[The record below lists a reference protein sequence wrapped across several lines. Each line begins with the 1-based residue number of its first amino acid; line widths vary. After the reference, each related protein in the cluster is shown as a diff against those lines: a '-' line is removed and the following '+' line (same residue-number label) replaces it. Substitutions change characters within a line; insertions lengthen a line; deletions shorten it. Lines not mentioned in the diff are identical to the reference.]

1 MAPYKEREPRMSA
14 DLAFLSVN
22 EASTKLVQGEV
33 SSLEL
38 THAALAQ
45 ADRLEPHT
53 TPLVHRL
60 DERALSE
67 AEASDERRRQN
78 APLGPLDGLPF
89 TLKDII
95 DVAGVPTGA
104 GSKVFDGNVPN
115 RSATSAS
122 LLEEAGSVLIGKA
135 RTHEFAWGGLT
146 LPARNAWDADR
157 IPGGS
162 SGGSASGV
170 ASGIGIFTL
179 GTDTAGSVR
188 SPATFN
194 GTVGLKPTYGKIG
207 RSGVVPLAWSLD
219 TVGVLARSV
228 ADTALVYD
236 TIAGPDP
243 LDHTSIQTP
252 HEAIAGNVGQD
263 IAGLRIGVPDAY
275 FFQTIQEE
283 VARQTQKGLDALEEA
298 GATLTSITLTPAET
312 IESALTSVFIIIG
325 AESAAY
331 HGDWIDSKRDLYGED
346 VLHYLDMGR
355 ALSATS
361 YVDAQRARHL
371 TTAAFNRAF
380 EDVDVIVTPG
390 QGHIAPRVDEE
401 MVNYSNGE
409 SIHRDPAGIRNLA
422 VINLTGLPGL
432 IVPTGL
438 ADGLPT
444 GIQLVGPPLSQ
455 GLLLRAG
462 RTVEDRVGYLGKRP
476 PLAGS

>member
-1 MAPYKEREPRMSA
+1 MST
-14 DLAFLSVN
+14 DLAFLSVA
-22 EASTKLVQGEV
+22 EAGTKLAQGNV

-38 THAALAQ
+38 TQAALAQ

-60 DERALSE
+60 DERALSQ
-67 AEASDERRRQN
+67 AKASDERRRQN
-78 APLGPLDGLPF
+78 VPLGPLDGLPF

-104 GSKVFDGNVPN
+104 GSKVFDGNVPKS
-115 RSATSAS
+115 SATAAS

-157 IPGGS
+157 ISGGS

-170 ASGIGIFTL
+170 ACGLGIFTL

-188 SPATFN
+188 SPAAFN

-207 RSGVVPLAWSLD
+207 RSGVVPLAWTLD

-243 LDHTSIQTP
+243 LDHTSIQSP
-252 HEAIAGNVGQD
+252 HAAVADNVGQG
-263 IAGLRIGVPDAY
+263 IAGVRIGVPDAY
-275 FFQTIQEE
+275 FFETIQES
-283 VARQTQKGLDALEEA
+283 VAQQMQKGLDALDHA
-298 GATLTSITLTPAET
+298 GATLTSITLTPAEA
-312 IESALTSVFIIIG
+312 IETAMTSAFILIG

-346 VLHYLDMGR
+346 VLHYLEMGR
-355 ALSATS
+355 SLPATS

-371 TTAAFNRAF
+371 TTAAFRRAF
-380 EDVDVIVTPG
+380 EDVDIMVTPG

-401 MVNYSNGE
+401 MVDYSNGE
-409 SIHRDPAGIRNLA
+409 SIHRDAAGVRNLA

-432 IVPTGL
+432 IVPIGL
-438 ADGLPT
+438 ADGLPA
-444 GIQLVGPPLSQ
+444 GMQLVGPPLNE

-462 RTVEDRVGYLGKRP
+462 RAIEERVGYLGKRP
-476 PLAGS
+476 PLASS